1 MKLLFYPLIFILST
15 TIAIAEDPATFG
27 TPPWQPTGKYT
38 HPDIRESSGIVASK
52 QFEGV
57 YWTLNDSGNPAV
69 LYATKRN
76 GELIREIKVRGSRNF
91 DWEALGI
98 DNQGQLWIGDI
109 GNNSRMRFDLN
120 VVVIKEP
127 NPFTETE
134 AKVIAKYPY
143 RYPNGNVDAE
153 GLFITKGIPYIV
165 SKEQS
170 GAVLYRF
177 PALKADKKQVLER
190 VGEFAEARLVTGA
203 GISEDGKRLTVC
215 TYNSLWVYHGTDGNL
230 AQMIQSKP
238 WVLSHNFL
246 GEAICFEGYN
256 LYLTNEARDIYALP
270 QFWYEK
276 QWKLPPK
283 DTQSAVPLLVE
294 QESNGYKLENYREAG
309 IDIDGG
315 HVVLNA
321 EASGAA
327 VHQKIE
333 APYKNLYQISAIL
346 TRGPEYGHAE
356 LTVNGTTVGQP
367 YDCYHPEMI
376 AGTLVTFGTVPLNQ
390 GDNQIILKSVDKS
403 TESTGY
409 KVGVDS
415 YRVLHAS
422 PFVQRYMVLGPF
434 PKTDANATA
443 LSISPE
449 NPLNLNETYKGIE
462 GKTLRW
468 REAETTTNGMLN
480 LRANIGMNTGV
491 VGYAVTYVY
500 APKAMDTVLLLGSDE
515 TVTVWLNGT
524 EIHKKRVYRRITPDI
539 DMILCQLKAGWNEVL
554 CSVEQNSWTWAL
566 YLRFTDAEGVLKYSP
581 QPPNSADLANF
592 ANFIVLIPTNFQIYA
607 KFNLIFFWGGGEGAY
622 CSMIMKMARKPN
634 YMSA

>member
-1 MKLLFYPLIFILST
+1 MKLLLYPLVFILST
-15 TIAIAEDPATFG
+15 TIAIAEKPVPFG
-27 TPPWQPTGKYT
+27 IPPWQPTGKYT
-38 HPDIRESSGIVASK
+38 HPEIRESSGIVASK

-76 GELIREIKVRGSRNF
+76 GELIQEIKVRGSRNF

-98 DNQGQLWIGDI
+98 DNKGQLWIGDI

-120 VVVIKEP
+120 VAVVKEP

-134 AKVIAKYPY
+134 AEVIAKYPY
-143 RYPNGNVDAE
+143 RYPDNNVDAE
-153 GLFITKGIPYIV
+153 GLFIANGIPYIV

-177 PALKADKKQVLER
+177 PELKTGKKQVLER
-190 VGEFAEARLVTGA
+190 VGKFTDAKLVTGA
-203 GISEDGKRLTVC
+203 GISADGKRLAVC
-215 TYNSLWVYHGTDGNL
+215 TYNSLWVYHSTDGNL

-238 WVLSHNFL
+238 WGLQHNFL

-256 LYLTNEARDIYALP
+256 LYLTNESRDIYALP

-276 QWKLPPK
+276 QWKLPLK
-283 DTQSAVPLLVE
+283 DTQSAVSLLVE
-294 QESNGYKLENYREAG
+294 QESDGYRLENYRDAG

-315 HVVLNA
+315 HVALNA
-321 EASGAA
+321 ETSDVAI
-327 VHQKIE
+327 HQKIE
-333 APYKNLYQISAIL
+333 VPYRNLYEISAIL

-356 LTVNGTTVGQP
+356 LTVNGTKVGQP
-367 YDCYHPEMI
+367 YNCYDQELI
-376 AGTLVTFGTVPLNQ
+376 AGTLVRFGVIPLNQ
-390 GDNQIILKSVDKS
+390 GDNQIILKSVGKS
-403 TESTGY
+403 NQATGY

-415 YRVLHAS
+415 YQVLHAS

-434 PKTDANATA
+434 SKTDSNTNI
-443 LSISPE
+443 LSVSSDKPI
-449 NPLNLNETYKGIE
+449 NLNTTYKGIE

-468 REAETTTNGMLN
+468 REAKTTTNGMLN
-480 LRANIGMNTGV
+480 LRANIGMNTSV
-491 VGYAVTYVY
+491 VGYVVTYVY
-500 APKAMDTVLLLGSDE
+500 APKVMDTILLLGSDE

-524 EIHKKRVYRRITPDI
+524 EIHKKRVYRRITPDADTI
-539 DMILCQLKAGWNEVL
+539 PCQLKVGWNEVV

-581 QPPNSADLANF
+581 QP
-592 ANFIVLIPTNFQIYA
+592 Q
-607 KFNLIFFWGGGEGAY
+607 K
-622 CSMIMKMARKPN
+622 
-634 YMSA
+634 

>member
-1 MKLLFYPLIFILST
+1 MKLLLYPLIFFFAITT
-15 TIAIAEDPATFG
+15 TIAEEFATIG

-38 HPDIRESSGIVASK
+38 HSDIRESSGIVASK

-76 GELIREIKVRGSRNF
+76 GELIQEIKVRGTRNF

-98 DNQGQLWIGDI
+98 DNKGQLWIGDI

-120 VVVIKEP
+120 VVVVKEP
-127 NPFTETE
+127 NPHTQTETE
-134 AKVIAKYPY
+134 VIAKYPY
-143 RYPNGNVDAE
+143 RYPDENVDAE
-153 GLFITKGIPYIV
+153 GLFIADGIPYIV

-177 PALKADKKQVLER
+177 PTLKAGKKQVLER
-190 VGEFAEARLVTGA
+190 VGEFTEAQLVTGA
-203 GISEDGKRLTVC
+203 GISADGKRLAVC
-215 TYNSLWVYHGTDGNL
+215 TYNSLWVYHRTDDDL
-230 AQMIQSKP
+230 PQMIQRKP
-238 WVLSHNFL
+238 WVLRHNFL

-256 LYLTNEARDIYALP
+256 LYLTNEARDVYALP

-283 DTQSAVPLLVE
+283 HTQSAISLLVK
-294 QESNGYKLENYREAG
+294 QESKGYELESYRDAG

-315 HVVLNA
+315 HVALNA
-321 EASGAA
+321 KISGAA
-327 VHQKIE
+327 AHQKIE
-333 APYKNLYQISAIL
+333 VPYKNLYEISAIL
-346 TRGPEYGHAE
+346 TRGPEYGHVE
-356 LTVNGTTVGQP
+356 LTVNGKKVGQP
-367 YDCYHPEMI
+367 YDCYHPELI

-390 GDNQIILKSVDKS
+390 GDNQIILKSAGKS
-403 TESTGY
+403 TQATGY

-415 YRVLHAS
+415 YQVLHAS

-434 PKTDANATA
+434 PKTDTNTVVP
-443 LSISPE
+443 SVSSE
-449 NPLNLNETYKGIE
+449 NPLNLNEIYKGVKNKAI
-462 GKTLRW
+462 RW
-468 REAETTTNGMLN
+468 RETETKANGMLD
-480 LRANIGMNTGV
+480 LRANIGMNIGV

-524 EIHKKRVYRRITPDI
+524 EIHRKRVYRRITPDADTI
-539 DMILCQLKAGWNEVL
+539 PCQLKAGWNEVV

-566 YLRFTDAEGVLKYSP
+566 SLRFTDADGVLKYSP
-581 QPPNSADLANF
+581 QPE
-592 ANFIVLIPTNFQIYA
+592 
-607 KFNLIFFWGGGEGAY
+607 K
-622 CSMIMKMARKPN
+622 
-634 YMSA
+634 

>member
-1 MKLLFYPLIFILST
+1 MNLLRYTLIFILT
-15 TIAIAEDPATFG
+15 TTFAIAEEPTSFG
-27 TPPWQPTGKYT
+27 NPPWQPTGKYT

-76 GELIREIKVRGSRNF
+76 GELIREIKVRGTRNF

-98 DNQGQLWIGDI
+98 DDKGQLWIGDI
-109 GNNSRMRFDLN
+109 GNNSRMRLN
-120 VVVIKEP
+120 LNLVVVKEP
-127 NPFTETE
+127 NPDTETE

-143 RYPNGNVDAE
+143 RYPNENVDAE
-153 GLFITKGIPYIV
+153 GLFIANGKPYIV

-170 GAVLYRF
+170 KAVLYRF

-190 VGEFAEARLVTGA
+190 VGEFAEAKLVTGA
-203 GISEDGKRLTVC
+203 GISGDGKRLAVC
-215 TYNSLWVYHGTDGNL
+215 TYNSLWVYHSTDGDL
-230 AQMIQSKP
+230 TQMIQSKP
-238 WVLSHNFL
+238 WILRHNFL

-276 QWKLPPK
+276 QRKLPPK
-283 DTQSAVPLLVE
+283 DTQSAVSLLVE
-294 QESNGYKLENYREAG
+294 QESDRYKLENYRDAG

-321 EASGAA
+321 KTLGAS

-333 APYKNLYQISAIL
+333 VPYKNLYEISAIL
-346 TRGPEYGHAE
+346 TRGPEYGHAA
-356 LTVNGTTVGQP
+356 LTVNGTMVGQP
-367 YDCYHPEMI
+367 YDCSHPELV
-376 AGTLVTFGTVPLNQ
+376 AGTLVTFGIIPLNQ

-403 TESTGY
+403 IQATGY

-415 YRVLHAS
+415 YQVLHAS
-422 PFVQRYMVLGPF
+422 PFVRRYMVLGPF
-434 PKTDANATA
+434 PKADADKST
-443 LSISPE
+443 SSFSPE
-449 NPLNLNETYKGIE
+449 NPINLNETDKGLE
-462 GKTLRW
+462 GKTIRW
-468 REAETTTNGMLN
+468 REAETNTNGMLN
-480 LRANIGMNTGV
+480 LRTNIGMNTGV

-524 EIHKKRVYRRITPDI
+524 EIHKKRVYRRITPDADTI
-539 DMILCQLKAGWNEVL
+539 PCQLKAGWNEVV

-566 YLRFTDAEGVLKYSP
+566 YLRFTDAEGVLKYNHRP
-581 QPPNSADLANF
+581 E
-592 ANFIVLIPTNFQIYA
+592 
-607 KFNLIFFWGGGEGAY
+607 K
-622 CSMIMKMARKPN
+622 
-634 YMSA
+634 